1 MEHLNTIYGT
11 SWNTIYPRKCC
22 IPRYVSNRPYL
33 DNFATR
39 KKSVK
44 FSMTNTSEKKK
55 NETFSMNKK
64 NITKYYVS
72 NEQLYPKDETLIR
85 LYQTVSQWII
95 LMAVFGLKNEI
106 IIKLKPLVLFTRPV
120 ILHMAEKITANF
132 SFSTNFASFLDKDG
146 LF

>member
-1 MEHLNTIYGT
+1 MEDYEIPYIQGSVAFHDMYPIDRIWIILLLERNLLNFLWQTHVKK
-11 SWNTIYPRKCC
+11 RKMS
-22 IPRYVSNRPYL
+22 RFRW
-33 DNFATR
+33 
-39 KKSVK
+39 
-44 FSMTNTSEKKK
+44 
-55 NETFSMNKK
+55 KK

-85 LYQTVSQWII
+85 LYQAVSKWII

-106 IIKLKPLVLFTRPV
+106 SIKLKPLLLFTRPV

-132 SFSTNFASFLDKDG
+132 SFSTNFASLLDKDG